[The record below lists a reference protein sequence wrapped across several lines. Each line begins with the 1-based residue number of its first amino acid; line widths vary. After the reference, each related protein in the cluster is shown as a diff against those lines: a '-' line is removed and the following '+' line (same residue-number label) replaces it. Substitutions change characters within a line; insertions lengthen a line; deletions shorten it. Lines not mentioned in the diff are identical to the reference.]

1 MKPHR
6 VIKHRSTWS
15 EPPRKVP
22 CNTATDAPLLGN
34 GDLGVCIGG
43 PPEDQ
48 GYWIAKNDFW
58 KMRSRHDSTGVRMFG
73 TLRVSVPCLQ
83 GASYHV
89 EHGQPC
95 IVENPWPTRQVQ
107 VWRDGRLAEEVMGER
122 FDLLTRP
129 GEQLRL
135 ESCTGR

>member
-1 MKPHR
+1 MKPHW
-6 VIKHRSTWS
+6 VTQHRSTWS

-89 EHGQPC
+89 EQELHSA
-95 IVENPWPTRQVQ
+95 VT
-107 VWRDGRLAEEVMGER
+107 LSR
-122 FDLLTRP
+122 F
-129 GEQLRL
+129 
-135 ESCTGR
+135 STGSATLHVRSWVAATVCHP